1 MRILAPAFLCAF
13 GLGALAFA
21 CSSSDDEAPAATCD
35 GGACAENDAT
45 IDTGGPAIEVDAGP
59 LSFAGGGGDG
69 GTTGGGFDAGTPVT
83 GSDAGTFCLST
94 SQTEAE
100 DNSVL
105 DGANNVNNRSGSF
118 CGTIDNAED
127 IDFLRLQLP
136 ANAQSLYMSLV
147 ASRTGLRVQ
156 LTVDGTEE
164 AFPPAAPGGV
174 TFAPGKNYVLR
185 LRAAPE
191 AIAPIDY
198 RLELT
203 IQ

>member
-35 GGACAENDAT
+35 GGACPDAGGE
-45 IDTGGPAIEVDAGP
+45 IDAGGPAVEVDAGP
-59 LSFAGGGGDG
+59 LQFTGGGGDG

-83 GSDAGTFCLST
+83 GSDAGTFCLT
-94 SQTEAE
+94 GSQTEAE
-100 DNSVL
+100 DNSVV
-105 DGANNVNNRSGSF
+105 DSANNVNARSGSF
-118 CGTIDNAED
+118 CGTIDSDQD
-127 IDFLRLQLP
+127 IDFLRIQLP
-136 ANAQSLYMSLV
+136 GNAQSLYMNLV
-147 ASRTGLRVQ
+147 ANKGGLRVA
-156 LTVDGTEE
+156 LTVDGKDEP
-164 AFPPAAPGGV
+164 FPSTTPGSM

-185 LRAAPE
+185 LRSAQE
-191 AIAPIDY
+191 ATPPIDY